1 MCCQVCGEKKNIRLM
16 RYVHGVVVYV
26 CDTCGLGFV
35 HPDTPRK
42 PTHEI
47 YSFADYA
54 KREAQ
59 FEKRYQ
65 RVILEL
71 GKLIDVNER
80 KSPMPLSVLEVG
92 AGFGLLSKMLDEQGY
107 SVTALEP
114 YVQPQYAVGTG
125 VKHISK
131 TLNQFVHTNTEKFD
145 CIILFDVLEH
155 VDDLHST
162 IQQIQA
168 MLKPDGVV
176 IIQTP
181 NYKSL
186 MQYLSRDWSW
196 WMIEDHRF
204 FFDKRSFIRLFEIN
218 RLLPALY
225 KGYEDSEDFQKNI
238 DGWLTGIRH
247 ASMRKAFKIPL
258 YGLAFFI
265 RFLLFPF
272 YNYGIGGLHLGY
284 FRKAS

>member
-1 MCCQVCGEKKNIRLM
+1 M
-16 RYVHGVVVYV
+16 RHVHGVPVYV
-26 CDTCGLGFV
+26 CTVCGLGFV
-35 HPDTPRK
+35 HPHTPRK

-47 YSFADYA
+47 YSFAEYA
-54 KREAQ
+54 KRESQ
-59 FEKRYQ
+59 FEKRYLY
-65 RVILEL
+65 VIHEL
-71 GKLIDVNER
+71 GKLIDANER

-107 SVTALEP
+107 NVTALEP

-131 TLNQFVHTNTEKFD
+131 TLAQFVNVNTEQFD

-162 IQQIQA
+162 VQHIQN

-186 MQYLSRDWSW
+186 MQYLSKDWSW

-204 FFDKRSFIRLFEIN
+204 FFDKQSFIRLFEAN
-218 RLLPALY
+218 GMQLALY
-225 KGYEDSEDFQKNI
+225 KAYEDLQDFRKNT
-238 DGWLTGIRH
+238 DGWLSNIQSDAVR
-247 ASMRKAFKIPL
+247 RAFKIPL
-258 YGLAFFI
+258 YGLVFSL
-265 RFLLFPF
+265 RFLFLPF
-272 YNYGIGGLHLGY
+272 YRYGIGGLHLGY
-284 FRKAS
+284 FRKTASKDRIGEWEHKSV